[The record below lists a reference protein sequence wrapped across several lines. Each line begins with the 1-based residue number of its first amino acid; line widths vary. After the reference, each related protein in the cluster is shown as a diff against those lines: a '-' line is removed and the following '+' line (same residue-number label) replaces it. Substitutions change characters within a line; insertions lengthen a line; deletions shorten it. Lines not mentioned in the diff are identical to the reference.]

1 MEVITVSTSESRGKP
16 EPVNDE
22 AQRLHYPPRIPS
34 LLMVVG
40 PIVAAAAVA
49 GVVVLAALT
58 SWWVL
63 FALFALPPL
72 MMMVC
77 GPVMMSAMHSPA
89 DAGFPAAGWCPPW
102 RRSDVDRATWA
113 R

>member
-1 MEVITVSTSESRGKP
+1 MSTSESRTKP
-16 EPVNDE
+16 EPMSDE
-22 AQRLHYPPRIPS
+22 PRRLQDPPRIPS
-34 LLMVVG
+34 LLLIVG
-40 PIVAAAAVA
+40 PILAAAAVA

-77 GPVMMSAMHSPA
+77 GPVMLTAMCGPGGS
-89 DAGFPAAGWCPPW
+89 GFPAAGWCPRW
-102 RRSDVDRATWA
+102 RRSEVDRATWA
-113 R
+113 D